1 MYYIYLENG
10 KLNGAGQARQLNE
23 GVENIEVTEEV
34 FNAYIETPEKY
45 IYSDGEIVENP
56 DYEKLLYNQRKK
68 GFNKEFFNTSLGY
81 IRRNV
86 TMSTGEI
93 KDFLSDLLPTISMG
107 INLGQPVPIIT
118 YKEPDFSQDLTE
130 EYMVTLQNRV
140 NATAEFVQ
148 ECFEQLSNDFTGGI
162 NKMGEAS

>member
-1 MYYIYLENG
+1 MAYYVFLDKG
-10 KLNGAGQARQLNE
+10 KINGAGQCPQLTK
-23 GVENIEVTEEV
+23 GVENIEVTQELYEA
-34 FNAYIETPEKY
+34 FIEAPDKY
-45 IYSDGEIVENP
+45 IYLDGEIVENP
-56 DYEKLLYNQRKK
+56 EYQQLLYNQRQD

-86 TMSTGEI
+86 TMSTGET

-140 NATAEFVQ
+140 NATAEFVK
-148 ECFEQLSNDFTGGI
+148 ECFEQLSNDFTGG
-162 NKMGEAS
+162 NL